1 MSCDGGPTGKGPVD
15 RVAIWVPSTTLRP
28 GDQLQ
33 AYATPLD
40 DAGEVVEAGAV
51 LWKSLTPT
59 TVQVDAFG
67 LITGIAPG
75 TGRVRASV
83 AGVSSER
90 TLTLVNPPI
99 AAISVGP
106 DTLRL
111 SLPGGVATITA
122 APRDADGFPIFG
134 EPLSWSSSAVR
145 IATVSGVGEVS
156 AVAVG
161 ASVVTVEA
169 QGVERSVVVV
179 VDAPPTATSPVIT
192 SVSPSVALPGLTM
205 VVNGSGFS
213 GNIAANQALIDG
225 VPVAVTAASASQLV
239 LSIPPAAAFPCEPS
253 RMVALQVTSPG
264 GIGTSSLALQVATLR
279 DLAVGQSLTFTTAVE
294 ARCNEFG
301 PATGRYIITIPNAG
315 RALGAGDIGIQVR
328 GKATPLAAPG
338 TGMLVASA
346 DRNAFATRAHAQ
358 RIARR
363 RVTGPRAAGGA
374 ATRGAARNAT
384 HLRQLE
390 ANRTVAASR
399 PLPELRSGSGS
410 ASAVAQL
417 DLGGIIPLR
426 FPALGTAN
434 TCSSYTALGARVVY
448 AGTHVMLLED
458 TLPDLGGVPTLAGQ
472 VDALYAELG
481 AELDAVA
488 WGVIQTFG
496 DPLVMD
502 SRLDADGRV
511 RVLLTPR
518 MNQAAGGTALAAVVT
533 CDFYPRAQL
542 PSSNMGEYIY
552 LQVPTTLDDGFGAGT
567 RARWRH
573 EMRAT
578 VVHELK
584 HITSYA
590 ERIVRFHPL
599 EESWLEEATARHAEE
614 LFARAV
620 FGAARN
626 GDHDAE
632 FALVCELLAGD
643 PSAPQCA
650 STPRA
655 MRPHVEGLWD
665 FLDAADAHSPLG
677 SPSDP
682 LDFSYYGSGWAL
694 TRWLLD
700 IEALAEPATFTA
712 LTTSSQ
718 SGVTNLQNRSG
729 RSWDEILPQWS
740 LAMLTDGRLLTPPA
754 SVRLTFPSWDLA
766 SLFRAMCDYAG
777 NCGSM
782 GIESQYSRAHPW
794 QPLTLEAGDFLA
806 AWPSVVPGG
815 FAAFELTSPGG
826 VRQLIEV
833 RGPNGSPLPGVVRM
847 GILRIE

>member
-1 MSCDGGPTGKGPVD
+1 M
-15 RVAIWVPSTTLRP
+15 
-28 GDQLQ
+28 
-33 AYATPLD
+33 
-40 DAGEVVEAGAV
+40 
-51 LWKSLTPT
+51 
-59 TVQVDAFG
+59 
-67 LITGIAPG
+67 
-75 TGRVRASV
+75 
-83 AGVSSER
+83 
-90 TLTLVNPPI
+90 
-99 AAISVGP
+99 
-106 DTLRL
+106 
-111 SLPGGVATITA
+111 
-122 APRDADGFPIFG
+122 
-134 EPLSWSSSAVR
+134 
-145 IATVSGVGEVS
+145 
-156 AVAVG
+156 
-161 ASVVTVEA
+161 
-169 QGVERSVVVV
+169 
-179 VDAPPTATSPVIT
+179 
-192 SVSPSVALPGLTM
+192 
-205 VVNGSGFS
+205 
-213 GNIAANQALIDG
+213 
-225 VPVAVTAASASQLV
+225 
-239 LSIPPAAAFPCEPS
+239 
-253 RMVALQVTSPG
+253 
-264 GIGTSSLALQVATLR
+264 
-279 DLAVGQSLTFTTAVE
+279 
-294 ARCNEFG
+294 
-301 PATGRYIITIPNAG
+301 
-315 RALGAGDIGIQVR
+315 
-328 GKATPLAAPG
+328 
-338 TGMLVASA
+338 
-346 DRNAFATRAHAQ
+346 
-358 RIARR
+358 
-363 RVTGPRAAGGA
+363 TGPRAAGGA

-390 ANRTVAASR
+390 ANRTVAAQR
-399 PLPELRSGSGS
+399 PLAELRSGS

-665 FLDAADAHSPLG
+665 FLSAADAHSPLG

-700 IEALAEPATFTA
+700 AEALAEPATFTA

-754 SVRLTFPSWDLA
+754 SSRLTFPSWDLA

-833 RGPNGSPLPGVVRM
+833 RGPNGAPIPGVARM